1 MRAAVLALIVV
12 LLTGPTDPAH
22 ASTEEAWAALRAG
35 GAVALIRHARA
46 PGTGDPPGFRLGDCA
61 TQRNLSD
68 EGRRQAAELG
78 ALFTA
83 RGVPVGRVLSS
94 GWCRADETAR
104 LAFGGA
110 ERWAPLDSFFADR
123 TEAEPRTAALRE
135 AVAAWAGPGTLV
147 LVTHQVNVTG
157 LTGIVPREGEVV
169 VVRPHDGRVAVVGR
183 VP

>member
-12 LLTGPTDPAH
+12 LLTGPAAPAH
-22 ASTEEAWAALRAG
+22 ASAEEAWAALRAG

-104 LAFGGA
+104 LAFGRA

-123 TEAEPRTAALRE
+123 TEADPRTAALRE
-135 AVAAWAGPGTLV
+135 AVKAWAGPGTLV
-147 LVTHQVNVTG
+147 LVTHQVNVTA

-169 VVRPHDGRVAVVGR
+169 VVRPQGDRVAVVGR